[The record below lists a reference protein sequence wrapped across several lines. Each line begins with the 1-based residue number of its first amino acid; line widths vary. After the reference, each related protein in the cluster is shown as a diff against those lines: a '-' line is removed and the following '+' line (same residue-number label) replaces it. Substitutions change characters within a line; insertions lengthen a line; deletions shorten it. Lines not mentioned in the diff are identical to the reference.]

1 MRVGG
6 REFDMTREQVE
17 SRMRGIPAEGIQKYF
32 VEVDGTEY
40 PPKQVLSVV
49 TGWDRQ
55 SFTTLEAQRVLNKIG
70 FDCRP
75 AGTAPRSPMRPATQT
90 TGDARDAGLGGRVSA
105 LEAALATA
113 QEAIAG
119 LAARLRVLEGS

>member
-17 SRMRGIPAEGIQKYF
+17 SKVSGIPAEGIQKYF
-32 VEVDGTEY
+32 VEVNGVEY
-40 PPKQVLSVV
+40 PPKQVLSLV

-75 AGTAPRSPMRPATQT
+75 AGTPPRTGVGSAARATADEP
-90 TGDARDAGLGGRVSA
+90 GAALASRVAA
-105 LEAALATA
+105 LEAAMATA

-119 LAARLRVLEGS
+119 LAARLRGVEES